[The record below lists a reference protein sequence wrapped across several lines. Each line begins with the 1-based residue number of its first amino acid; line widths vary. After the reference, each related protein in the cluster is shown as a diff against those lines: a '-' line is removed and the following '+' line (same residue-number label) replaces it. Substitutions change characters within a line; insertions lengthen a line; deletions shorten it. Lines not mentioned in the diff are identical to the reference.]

1 MNAQAERYEDDGRG
15 LGMLLFGLLLL
26 AVVGAVFWVYMG
38 MTTQDRWPIRWLDVA
53 GEFER
58 VSAEQ
63 VRTRVAPMIEGSYFT
78 VDMAAAEASVEALP
92 WVADAVIRKNWPDG
106 VEVHVVEFV
115 PAAHWT
121 GGRLLATDGR
131 PFTVPGADGI
141 QGLPWLEGPEGS
153 LDKLITA
160 WQTVNDQLHTVGL
173 EARRIRL
180 DARGAWR
187 LELNNGT
194 RVELGR
200 DDPMP
205 RLARF
210 VAGWDALA
218 RAGLG
223 VPEDVDLRYA
233 NGFAVRWPEVDGDID
248 NNDDAAPARTL
259 AQNR

>member
-15 LGMLLFGLLLL
+15 LGVLLMGLLLL
-26 AVVGAVFWVYMG
+26 AVVAGVFWVYMG

-78 VDMAAAEASVEALP
+78 VDMAAAEASVESLP
-92 WVADAVIRKNWPDG
+92 WVSSAIIRKRWPDG
-106 VEVHVVEFV
+106 VEVRVDEYV
-115 PAAHWT
+115 PVAHWT
-121 GGRLLATDGR
+121 GGRLLATDGTA
-131 PFTVPGADGI
+131 FTVPGADGI

-153 LDKLITA
+153 LENMINA
-160 WQTVNDQLHTVGL
+160 WQTVNEYLNAVGL
-173 EARRIRL
+173 EVRRIRL

-187 LELNNGT
+187 LQLNNGT

-205 RLARF
+205 RLARL

-218 RAGLG
+218 RAGTT
-223 VPEDVDLRYA
+223 VPEVVDLRYA
-233 NGFAVRWPEVDGDID
+233 NGFAVRWPEVNED
-248 NNDDAAPARTL
+248 NDSVSAGRAV